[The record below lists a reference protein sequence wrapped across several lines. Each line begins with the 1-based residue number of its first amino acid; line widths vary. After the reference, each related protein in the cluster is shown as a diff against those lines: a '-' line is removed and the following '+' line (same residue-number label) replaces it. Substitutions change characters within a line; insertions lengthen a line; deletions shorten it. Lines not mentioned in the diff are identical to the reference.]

1 MKKQLFLLLIILSTT
16 THLHATNFTWLGTNS
31 SSWNLASNWSG
42 SGGSTIPDSADHIT
56 ISSSATNNLVLD
68 QNRKI
73 SNLTLSSKTID
84 LNGYSLTVYGTATMT
99 SGTVTNGTFYA
110 RGNLATF
117 NGTLLDC
124 PVDADCGYIRFSG
137 STFNS
142 TVTATDQGVATGTGA
157 GGCTFNDDVT
167 IIHGGNGTYFTF
179 ANTTGDVF
187 NADLTVINYSSH
199 EVHLSTTSNTQ
210 FKGNIVLNNTG
221 TGGINFGNSG
231 GTSTLDSGKTITIGS
246 TGFTNDVLLL
256 KQFTQ
261 LGNTAQN
268 LTLTGTAVA
277 SFNGSTFNGEITVSS
292 PGILLKIS
300 TFNGMS
306 SFTKTGSSN
315 AQSDGGNVF
324 NGVTTISNTGAS
336 GRIRM
341 ATVTGDTYNA
351 EATFNST
358 GQDVQIAYSGDNT
371 FAGNITINSNKVVFN
386 TNTGK
391 VTFTGTNNQTL
402 NGSYNY
408 PFKKTSNKQNVR
420 NGHRKHNFKCR

>member
-1 MKKQLFLLLIILSTT
+1 
-16 THLHATNFTWLGTNS
+16 
-31 SSWNLASNWSG
+31 
-42 SGGSTIPDSADHIT
+42 
-56 ISSSATNNLVLD
+56 
-68 QNRKI
+68 
-73 SNLTLSSKTID
+73 
-84 LNGYSLTVYGTATMT
+84 MT

-110 RGNLATF
+110 RGNLAAF
-117 NGTLLDC
+117 NGTLMDC

-167 IIHGGNGTYFTF
+167 IIHGGNGTYFTL

-199 EVHLSTTSNTQ
+199 EVHLSNTSSTQ
-210 FKGNIVLNNTG
+210 YKGNLMLSSTG
-221 TGGINFGNSG
+221 TGGITFGNSG

-256 KQFTQ
+256 KNFTQ
-261 LGNTAQN
+261 LGNTAQT

-292 PGILLKIS
+292 PGILLKNS

-306 SFTKTGSSN
+306 SFTKTGTSN

-324 NGVTTISNTGAS
+324 NGATTISNTGAS

-341 ATVTGDTYNA
+341 ATVSGDTYNA
-351 EATFNST
+351 DATFNST

-386 TNTGK
+386 TSTGK

-408 PFKKTSNKQNVR
+408 PFKKLAINKTAGTVTANTTLSVDDSLIFIQGNLITTSTNLLTMKHGSTATGASNSSFVSGPVKKVGKERSWNEHFNWNKTVR
-420 NGHRKHNFKCR
+420 LR